1 MNEIISFV
9 EKHLNEIKPVD
20 YFLIITVLLLSIPY
34 IYKLI
39 KKLFQDRIESSSDLI
54 KIKDEIITSQEKKTK
69 LIIDELI
76 RGSWKTQKPISGT
89 P

>member
-76 RGSWKTQKPISGT
+76 RGS
-89 P
+89 